1 MSLGRGGKAA
11 KPASRRGSNKTGSA
25 RALDQ
30 VKTLARAAR
39 RARHRSGP
47 TTGQARGSRIKLNDI
62 DTDARMFVIRNAK
75 AGKDIHL
82 PITPEIAFAIS
93 LAVNAEVNPH
103 HEVKETDD
111 LIRHLLMGHAPK
123 RISQDYVAPF
133 YFAERL
139 GDARRAASKF
149 PSACSHCSG
158 SVPRTSRRTRAA
170 APAASL
176 EMGQTEALE
185 VEDATD
191 SRARARRGNARSL
204 LALQ

>member
-1 MSLGRGGKAA
+1 
-11 KPASRRGSNKTGSA
+11 
-25 RALDQ
+25 
-30 VKTLARAAR
+30 
-39 RARHRSGP
+39 
-47 TTGQARGSRIKLNDI
+47 
-62 DTDARMFVIRNAK
+62 
-75 AGKDIHL
+75 
-82 PITPEIAFAIS
+82 
-93 LAVNAEVNPH
+93 VNPH

-133 YFAERL
+133 YFAERP
-139 GDARRAASKF
+139 GDARRAGSKF
-149 PSACSHCSG
+149 PKRLFSLLGFSAKNFQEEG
-158 SVPRTSRRTRAA
+158 AA

-191 SRARARRGNARSL
+191 SRARARRGKGNTRSL